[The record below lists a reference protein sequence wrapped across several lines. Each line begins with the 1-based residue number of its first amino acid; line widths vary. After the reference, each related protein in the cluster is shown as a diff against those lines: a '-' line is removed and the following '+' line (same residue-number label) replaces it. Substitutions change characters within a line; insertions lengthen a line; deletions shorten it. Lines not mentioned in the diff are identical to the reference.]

1 MSLEQVAILGGL
13 LVTAK
18 CLTSMEKIHYRQRK
32 KAAESSRR
40 AADPVTLDKGVSPG
54 LSGFQPAPQS
64 LRGMYAGLGA
74 SQRNTRDHHSIRGLI
89 QSQDPDLT
97 LQQRLHRITAQEG
110 LGQMNSKAKVYKLFG
125 QGRSFP
131 IGDDYKPITTTLSY
145 NTSVSSGMMSQVQR
159 TQRKKHGDMPMQH
172 RYEKHDKLDG
182 HAHYRQIDSEKGEM
196 EDTHT
201 LFGDKRGSYAA
212 RRHPFLGTNTINKS
226 QHYEPKRPEAATYPF
241 NEVRNYQHFVNVTTH
256 QPGRPSMHGRPSQK
270 HEGQIQL

>member
-18 CLTSMEKIHYRQRK
+18 ALTSMEKIHYRQRK
-32 KAAESSRR
+32 KAAEVSRR

-64 LRGMYAGLGA
+64 LRGTYAGLGA

-89 QSQDPDLT
+89 QSKAADLT
-97 LQQRLHRITAQEG
+97 LQERLERITMQEG
-110 LGQMNSKAKVYKLFG
+110 LGQLNSKAKVYKMFG
-125 QGRSFP
+125 QGRSFA
-131 IGDDYKPITTTLSY
+131 IGNDYKPITTQLSY

-159 TQRKKHGDMPMQH
+159 AQRKKHGDMPLQH
-172 RYEKHDKLDG
+172 RYEKHDKLDAHG
-182 HAHYRQIDSEKGEM
+182 HYRQIDTEKGEM
-196 EDTHT
+196 EDTHV
-201 LFGDKRGSYAA
+201 LFGDKRGSFAA

-226 QHYEPKRPEAATYPF
+226 QHYNPERPQSVAYPF
-241 NEVRNYQHFVNVTTH
+241 NQARDYKHFVNLTSH

-270 HEGQIQL
+270 QENHIQL